1 MILPQETTELVGVG
15 LTQRS
20 HPKDIKLKMR
30 GRKAKKG
37 VQRAGRKTSVTC
49 SYKFSRRLKHIDVLQ
64 KKNSR
69 SWDSK
74 QGSLESDVLVEHVFR
89 VFVALGVSQGD
100 ARN

>member
-64 KKNSR
+64 KK
-69 SWDSK
+69 K
-74 QGSLESDVLVEHVFR
+74 QSIVGFEAGVFGKR
-89 VFVALGVSQGD
+89 RAS
-100 ARN
+100 